1 MSATEYP
8 DLDVREQIARIDRL
22 IVEAAKF
29 REETRRIDA
38 EREKLR
44 EETRRIEF
52 EREKLREETR
62 KISRDQTL
70 APWQIVVTAMGT
82 GGALVAL
89 IKVLGG

>member
-44 EETRRIEF
+44 EETR
-52 EREKLREETR
+52 